1 MKRLWRQAQEID
13 LGSTA
18 FFRTLGL
25 VAGLLA
31 NLSAIAALTRGFG
44 AHEYAAYALIA
55 SLVNLLP
62 FADLGLGA
70 SVVNSTSDARAKTI
84 TEEQYRRHLSRVRD
98 LLVLVAAFIIV
109 VDVVLVATGGLR
121 TILGVIADV
130 PGAVEASAFTLACI
144 ALSLP
149 LGLGNRILQGRGRMI
164 DVVRSGLVGP
174 AFTIVVVGACVVFNA
189 PAFVYFLAPGV
200 AYLSI
205 AVVSYIVAMRQTD
218 VRMMRIGTGLRSPVA
233 NDVKTAST
241 AIPFLIISIGLA
253 AGFQS
258 HRLILAN
265 IGTADDVA
273 QYSVVAQFAGPAM
286 ALITVVG
293 QNLWTRY
300 RASHAA
306 GELKTSE
313 FNAHVTMFAVIG
325 AFAAV
330 AIVLV
335 VPFAATL
342 ITGGGVQPTIW
353 LCAAA
358 GFYVLV
364 TAAHQPAAMFL
375 TDPKGLIIQA
385 TLVVAVALSS
395 IALILLLT
403 GALGATST
411 YLGAGVS
418 MLVIQVIP
426 SILLTQRRLK
436 QVVHAS

>member
-174 AFTIVVVGACVVFNA
+174 AFTIVVVGACVVFHA

-273 QYSVVAQFAGPAM
+273 QYSVVAQFAGPAL
-286 ALITVVG
+286 ALITVIG
-293 QNLWTRY
+293 QNLWTKY
-300 RASHAA
+300 RTGVST
-306 GELKTSE
+306 GTLKSGD
-313 FNAHVTMFAVIG
+313 FNAHVLLFSVIG
-325 AFAAV
+325 LMAGV

-335 VPFAATL
+335 VPFAAGILTN
-342 ITGGGVQPTIW
+342 GGVMPSIW

-358 GFYVLV
+358 AGYILV
-364 TAAHQPAAMFL
+364 TAAHQPSAMFL
-375 TDPKGLIIQA
+375 NDPRGLQIQA
-385 TLVVAVALSS
+385 SLVILVAATSISFMLVTTPSIGAVAPYLGTSV
-395 IALILLLT
+395 AMLLL
-403 GALGATST
+403 
-411 YLGAGVS
+411 
-418 MLVIQVIP
+418 QVVP
-426 SILLTQRRLK
+426 SILLVQARLRRN
-436 QVVHAS
+436 VAMT